1 MNANR
6 TGSREARAGKKVQP
20 GDPRSQRSSAA
31 VRRALRGES
40 VSHEP
45 LLSFTRTNYLFMAA
59 GAVLAIVGFM
69 LLRGGDISL
78 APLLLVIGYCALF
91 PLGIIWR
98 DRTPSESAGE
108 ARGPKSGE

>member
-1 MNANR
+1 MSSKS
-6 TGSREARAGKKVQP
+6 GSREARPAAKKNVAEA
-20 GDPRSQRSSAA
+20 RTARSSTA

-45 LLSFTRTNYLFMAA
+45 LLRFTRTNYLFMAA
-59 GAVLAIVGFM
+59 GVALAIVGFV

-78 APLLLVIGYCALF
+78 APLLLVIGYCALI

-98 DRTPSESAGE
+98 DRAPGE
-108 ARGPKSGE
+108 PRGPKSGE

>member
-1 MNANR
+1 MNASR
-6 TGSREARAGKKVQP
+6 TGSREARTGKKNPP
-20 GDPRSQRSSAA
+20 GDPRGARSSAA

-40 VSHEP
+40 VSHDP

-59 GAVLAIVGFM
+59 GAVLAIAGFM

-78 APLLLVIGYCALF
+78 APLLLVVGYCVLF

-98 DRTPSESAGE
+98 DRAPSDAPAEG
-108 ARGPKSGE
+108 RGPKSGE